1 MSNLWQIVAKQ
12 FDVVRKMHSHF
23 EGVHADCK
31 DKPSDFFRRKYSELT
46 KAQKII
52 SYHSKTVDVKVLM
65 ASVTELLKLAKP
77 IPSLK
82 TLSSL
87 A

>member
-1 MSNLWQIVAKQ
+1 MFPAKML
-12 FDVVRKMHSHF
+12 RPF
-23 EGVHADCK
+23 EGFHPDCK
-31 DKPSDFFRRKYSELT
+31 DKPSDFFRRKYGELT

-52 SYHSKTVDVKVLM
+52 SYHSKTVNEKALM
-65 ASVTELLKLAKP
+65 ASYLVTELLKLAKP